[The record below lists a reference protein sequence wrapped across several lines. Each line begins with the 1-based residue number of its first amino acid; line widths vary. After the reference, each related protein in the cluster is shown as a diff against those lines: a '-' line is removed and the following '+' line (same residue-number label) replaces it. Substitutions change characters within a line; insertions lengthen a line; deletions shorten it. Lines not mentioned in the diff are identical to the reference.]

1 MMKKSIFKRLFIT
14 YGITIAIGF
23 GILALMLLK
32 LFDQYFIENKKQLLL
47 DYGRKITRE
56 VAVVLYLD
64 NRDETRLINDLRILN
79 QFLNARIWV
88 VDKEGSIF
96 IVSDPGE
103 EMYLGESI
111 AENRLNTLAK
121 GNSIVDRGNFDGK
134 LKELSLTVG
143 YPIFVNNRFSGGV
156 LVHASLPEVQKTSRG
171 MFRLT
176 MWVMLLS
183 VLIAYVILYIQ
194 IRRISNP
201 LKEISEAAKTIAG
214 GEFQKRLKINTQ
226 DEIEELGA
234 SFNHMAESLEKIEE
248 NRRNLVAN
256 ISHDLRS
263 PMTSIRGF
271 VEGILDGTIPE
282 EKHEHYLK
290 VVLEESRRLI
300 KITNDLLELSNMQQG
315 KTEIRKSTFELNEVI
330 RRELIS
336 FEKRISEKQLD
347 VSLVIHEEKTHVVSD
362 PVLLERALANLLDNA
377 VKFTPQGGQLS
388 IRTWEENDRVQ
399 LEMMNTGTAIDSEE
413 LKRIWERFHKGDSSR
428 GEYRTGFG
436 LGLAIVKEII
446 SKLEE
451 RIRVESGKDF
461 VKFIFT
467 IKKA

>member
-1 MMKKSIFKRLFIT
+1 MKKSIFKRLFIT
-14 YGITIAIGF
+14 YGITITIGF
-23 GILALMLLK
+23 GILSLMLLK

-47 DYGRKITRE
+47 DHGRKITKE
-56 VAVVLYLD
+56 VAVGVYLG
-64 NRDETRLINDLRILN
+64 NLNEMQLKNDLHILD
-79 QFLNARIWV
+79 QFLNARIWIINQ
-88 VDKEGSIF
+88 EGVIF
-96 IVSDPGE
+96 GVSDPKE
-103 EMYLGESI
+103 EQYLGERI
-111 AENRLNTLAK
+111 AEAKLRSLSK
-121 GNSIVDRGNFDGK
+121 GNSIMERGNFDGK
-134 LKELSLTVG
+134 LLEPSLTVG
-143 YPIFVNNRFSGGV
+143 YPIFVNERFKGCV
-156 LVHASLPEVQKTSRG
+156 LVHASLSEVQKTSRE
-171 MFRLT
+171 MFRST
-176 MWVMLLS
+176 MWAILLS
-183 VLIAYVILYIQ
+183 VLIAYVVLYFQ
-194 IRRISNP
+194 IRRISRP

-226 DEIEELGA
+226 DEIEELST

-282 EKHEHYLK
+282 DKHGHYLK
-290 VVLEESRRLI
+290 IVQEESKRLI

-315 KTEIRKSTFELNEVI
+315 KIEIRKSTFELNEVI
-330 RRELIS
+330 RRALIA

-362 PVLLERALANLLDNA
+362 QILLERVLSNLLDNA
-377 VKFTPQGGQLS
+377 VKFTPQGGQLN
-388 IRTWEENDRVQ
+388 IRTWEENDHIL

-461 VKFIFT
+461 VKFIFS